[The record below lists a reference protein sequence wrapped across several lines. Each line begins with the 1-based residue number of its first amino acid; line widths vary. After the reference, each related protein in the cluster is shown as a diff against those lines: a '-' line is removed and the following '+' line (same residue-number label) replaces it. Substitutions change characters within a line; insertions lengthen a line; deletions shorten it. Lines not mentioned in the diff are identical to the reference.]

1 MKRLICLL
9 LSLSLIGCA
18 SIKPIAES
26 PETFAVCKTIDIAT
40 TAVILSNGGVEL
52 NPIAKGLLAH
62 GYIPII
68 AISVGIYF
76 LLKELNEPK
85 LNVAANAVT
94 CGVSA
99 HNALVL
105 VGM

>member
-1 MKRLICLL
+1 MKTLCLL
-9 LSLSLIGCA
+9 LSLGLIGC
-18 SIKPIAES
+18 STIKPIAES

-40 TAVILSNGGVEL
+40 TAAILSKGGVEL
-52 NPIAKGLLAH
+52 NPIARGLLAH

-94 CGVSA
+94 CGVAA
-99 HNALVL
+99 HNLVIL
-105 VGM
+105 L

>member
-1 MKRLICLL
+1 MKRLLCLV
-9 LSLSLIGCA
+9 LIFSMAGCA

-26 PETFAVCKTIDIAT
+26 PETFAACKTVDIAT
-40 TAVILSNGGVEL
+40 TAAIISGGGHEL

-68 AISVGIYF
+68 AISVGIYY

-94 CGVSA
+94 CGVAA
-99 HNALVL
+99 HNALIL
-105 VGM
+105 VGL